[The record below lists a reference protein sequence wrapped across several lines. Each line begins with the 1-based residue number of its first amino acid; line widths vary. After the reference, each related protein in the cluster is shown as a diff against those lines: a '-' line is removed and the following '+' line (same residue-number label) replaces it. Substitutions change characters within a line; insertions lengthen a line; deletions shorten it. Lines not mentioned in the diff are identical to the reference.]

1 MTAWRARKTTFAD
14 RGSELA
20 LFVLRPFV
28 EAWMRVVARR
38 VVEVGPGMDFR
49 RREPF
54 LLVANHSFAM
64 DVVHVPMP
72 FRVTPHIVASR
83 DMFVDPLERFVIT
96 RIARCVMAP
105 KGGGDVRT
113 VRELLDA
120 IARGYPVLVFPEGDI
135 TFSGATGEVP
145 GSIAVFAKKAGV
157 DVIACRVAGG
167 HLSAPRWARA
177 PRRNRT
183 IELRYELV
191 MGAKTLAASSP
202 RQVAAAIAAALRHDE
217 FARQRELML
226 ARPGKRLAEG
236 LEDLLYACPQCGAFH
251 SMETA
256 GNALRCAACGREGR
270 LDEYGFLHGFR
281 YDTTLDWD
289 GWQRGLDAALAA
301 TSFSSPG
308 MLFTHDYATLRRR
321 RVGPVEAVYR
331 DGNLVLAGALD
342 RAFPC
347 AELRDVCLTMRST
360 LHFSEGGV
368 DYVLDL
374 ERKAPAFLRACLA
387 AAAAAQ
393 AVPSARTVP
402 SAQAAQ
408 VAPDSAA
415 GGDRTGR

>member
-1 MTAWRARKTTFAD
+1 MASSRTLKATFAD
-14 RGSELA
+14 RGSEFA

-38 VVEVGPGMDFR
+38 VVEVGPGVDFR

-72 FRVTPHIVASR
+72 FRITPHIVASR
-83 DMFVDPLERFVIT
+83 DMFVDPFERFVIT

-135 TFSGATGEVP
+135 TFSGATGDVP

-183 IELRYELV
+183 IELRYEMV
-191 MGAKTLAASSP
+191 MGAEELRASSP
-202 RQVAAAIAAALRHDE
+202 RQVAAAIAAALQNDD
-217 FARQRELML
+217 FARQRELMV

-236 LEDLLYACPQCGAFH
+236 LEDLLYACPECGAFH
-251 SMETA
+251 SMEA
-256 GNALRCAACGREGR
+256 SGNALRCAACGREGR

-281 YDTTLDWD
+281 FDSTLDWD
-289 GWQRGLDAALAA
+289 RWQRGLDAALAA
-301 TSFSSPG
+301 TSLSSPG
-308 MLFTHDYATLRRR
+308 MLYTHDYAALRRR
-321 RVGPVEAVYR
+321 RVGPVDVVYH
-331 DGNLVLAGALD
+331 DGSLVLAGALE

-368 DYVLDL
+368 DYVVNL

-387 AAAAAQ
+387 AVAAAK
-393 AVPSARTVP
+393 T
-402 SAQAAQ
+402 
-408 VAPDSAA
+408 APDAAA
-415 GGDRTGR
+415 GRAGR

>member
-1 MTAWRARKTTFAD
+1 MATRRALRPTFAD
-14 RGSELA
+14 RGSEFA

-38 VVEVGPGMDFR
+38 VVELGPGVDFR

-83 DMFVDPLERFVIT
+83 DMFVDPFERFVIT

-135 TFSGATGEVP
+135 SFSGATGEVP
-145 GSIAVFAKKAGV
+145 PSIAVFAKKAGV

-191 MGAKTLAASSP
+191 LSAAELAASSP
-202 RQVAAAIAAALRHDE
+202 RQVAAAIAQALQNDD

-236 LEDLLYACPQCGAFH
+236 LEDLLYACPECGAFH
-251 SMETA
+251 SMEAA
-256 GNALRCAACGREGR
+256 GDMLRCAACGREGR

-281 YDTTLDWD
+281 FDTTLDWD
-289 GWQRGLDAALAA
+289 RWQRGLDAALAA

-308 MLFTHDYATLRRR
+308 TLFTHDYTALRRR
-321 RVGPVEAVYR
+321 RVGPVEAAYR
-331 DGNLVLAGALD
+331 GGCLVLAGALD

-347 AELRDVCLTMRST
+347 AELHDVCLTMRST

-387 AAAAAQ
+387 AARAAPAPASAAA
-393 AVPSARTVP
+393 APP
-402 SAQAAQ
+402 AQT
-408 VAPDSAA
+408 APEAAA
-415 GGDRTGR
+415 GAAKEGR